1 MLVGAAERD
10 LSVEVL
16 GLRSPVPFLL
26 APIGVLSIVHP
37 EAELG
42 VARASKAT
50 GVPMV
55 LSSAASTSLEDVAAE
70 LGDAQRWFQLYW
82 WADRE
87 LAGSL
92 VDRAAAAGYGAI
104 VVTLDTLTLGWR
116 DRDLRNGYL
125 PFLQGE
131 GLAQFFSDPLFRE
144 RLDAP
149 PEEDVQTAS
158 LMALAAFPNLAL
170 TWADLAWLRERTELP
185 ILVKGVLTAEDARL
199 ALEHGVD
206 GIVVSNHGG
215 RQVDG
220 AVAAL
225 DALVE
230 VRDEVGPDATVLMD
244 GGIRRGADVLKAL
257 ALGAD
262 AVLLGR
268 LYAYGLAVGGA
279 AGVEAV
285 IRQLAAELDL
295 TLALAGGGRCV
306 SSTAARS
313 REALRRGA
321 GRAPSS
327 SPASATRLVVQR
339 APDWSQRFAA
349 RGREP
354 RRRSPKP
361 PGLDRGWPTT
371 RPSLEGPA
379 HVAFYGRLHR
389 QTLARPHVAALLH
402 GTGAGATPRRRA
414 WAARPA
420 GAHAS
425 RSPAGRPPQFE
436 SLSRPSIPT
445 PRVLAR
451 YEACSTGLALDAGE
465 QSRPT
470 LVVRDADR
478 VSLRERPRGGAA
490 DPARFETRRRRPPA
504 LPRVAGGFNPS
515 SRSSSPDPPRLLRD
529 RPPYA
534 DRPLTIEEL
543 ELPAAAGPAAGL
555 PRPPRPVVT
564 TPPVWSRS
572 GRRRRRG
579 RRRGTSS
586 SFVRAASPVRGA
598 ATSPPP
604 QREGLL
610 RGPSSNPLHTTC
622 SPSTSYSGSSIPPLE
637 IAALPVR
644 LTGPRRSTRRVRPG
658 TRSRSSAPASGSPR

>member
-1 MLVGAAERD
+1 MLESGSQVQNAIYLAGGAEWPVSAEDWETAAREKLEQGPFDYVAGGAGSEATVRANREAFERRRLRPRMLAGNAERE

-26 APIGVLSIVHP
+26 APVGVLSIVHP

-50 GVPMV
+50 GVPMI

-82 WADRE
+82 WSDRE

-125 PFLQGE
+125 PFLSGQ

-158 LMALAAFPNLAL
+158 LMALAAFPNLGL
-170 TWADLAWLRERTELP
+170 TWADLDWLRDRTELP
-185 ILVKGVLTAEDARL
+185 ILVKGVLTAEDARI

-220 AVAAL
+220 AVASL

-295 TLALAGGGRCV
+295 TLVLAGG
-306 SSTAARS
+306 RS
-313 REALRRGA
+313 VR
-321 GRAPSS
+321 
-327 SPASATRLVVQR
+327 
-339 APDWSQRFAA
+339 D
-349 RGREP
+349 
-354 RRRSPKP
+354 
-361 PGLDRGWPTT
+361 LDR
-371 RPSLEGPA
+371 SA
-379 HVAFYGRLHR
+379 
-389 QTLARPHVAALLH
+389 
-402 GTGAGATPRRRA
+402 
-414 WAARPA
+414 
-420 GAHAS
+420 
-425 RSPAGRPPQFE
+425 
-436 SLSRPSIPT
+436 
-445 PRVLAR
+445 
-451 YEACSTGLALDAGE
+451 
-465 QSRPT
+465 
-470 LVVRDADR
+470 
-478 VSLRERPRGGAA
+478 
-490 DPARFETRRRRPPA
+490 
-504 LPRVAGGFNPS
+504 
-515 SRSSSPDPPRLLRD
+515 
-529 RPPYA
+529 
-534 DRPLTIEEL
+534 
-543 ELPAAAGPAAGL
+543 
-555 PRPPRPVVT
+555 VT
-564 TPPVWSRS
+564 
-572 GRRRRRG
+572 
-579 RRRGTSS
+579 
-586 SFVRAASPVRGA
+586 
-598 ATSPPP
+598 
-604 QREGLL
+604 
-610 RGPSSNPLHTTC
+610 
-622 SPSTSYSGSSIPPLE
+622 
-637 IAALPVR
+637 
-644 LTGPRRSTRRVRPG
+644 
-658 TRSRSSAPASGSPR
+658 